1 MSTLLLDRRPQT
13 GDPILLHAFARRG
26 RPLTVSDLLRAM
38 ADTGARVSDIMKL
51 LVAGLSDGLLEAH
64 GYRTDHTGALT
75 GALVYD
81 LTAHGWD
88 AVAADRLAT

>member
-1 MSTLLLDRRPQT
+1 MSTLLLDQRPQT

-38 ADTGARVSDIMKL
+38 AGTGARLSDVMEL
-51 LVAGLSDGLLEAH
+51 LAAGLSDGLLEGR

-75 GALVYD
+75 GALMYE
-81 LTAHGWD
+81 LTDRGLD
-88 AVAADRLAT
+88 AVAADRLAI